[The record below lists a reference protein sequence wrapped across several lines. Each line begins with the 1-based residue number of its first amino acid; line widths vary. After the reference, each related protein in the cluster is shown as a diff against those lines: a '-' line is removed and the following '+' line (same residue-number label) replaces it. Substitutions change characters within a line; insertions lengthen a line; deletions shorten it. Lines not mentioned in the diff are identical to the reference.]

1 MTLHVALEGVDG
13 VGKTTQLEHLKKFFT
28 KKKYK
33 VTIIKQPNNS
43 ELIDFMKNHLLQQEE
58 LALLMAVDRLITYNS
73 MNVFFDYYDI
83 VFWDRS
89 ILSSYAY
96 NTNETVDNK
105 FITDINR
112 YFPDMDLYIVID
124 NSEFLDECD
133 YQNDELTNHKE
144 IIMKYQKLVSEN
156 QNVKSI
162 PYIDGK
168 ENKVF
173 ESIVQTIYEFFPR
186 CNWCGHVFK
195 KTSENRKYCKKICSD
210 YAREE
215 QNRIN
220 ALKHYHDHKD
230 EKPQKLGSYGANL
243 HGHMNPDH
251 EKEKQLIENEKRRL
265 RIKI

>member
-1 MTLHVALEGVDG
+1 MVLHIAIEGVDG
-13 VGKTTQLEHLKKFFT
+13 VGKTTQLEHLKTFFT
-28 KKKYK
+28 KKNYN
-33 VTIIKQPNNS
+33 VTILKQPNS
-43 ELIDFMKNHLLQQEE
+43 PELIDFMKTYFLNKSE
-58 LALLMAVDRLITYNS
+58 LALVMALDRLILYNS
-73 MNVFFDYYDI
+73 MKVFFQRYDI
-83 VFWDRS
+83 IFWDRS

-96 NTNETVDNK
+96 NTDDTVDEK

-124 NSEFLDECD
+124 NNEFLEKAD
-133 YQNDELTNHKE
+133 YQNNNDEDKQK
-144 IIMKYQKLVSEN
+144 IIKKYQKLVSEN
-156 QNVKSI
+156 DNVKTV
-162 PYIDGK
+162 PYIYGE

-173 ESIVQTIYEFFPR
+173 ESIVQTIYEYFPR

-195 KTSENRKYCKKICSD
+195 KTTENRKYCKKICSD

-243 HGHMNPDH
+243 HSHMNPDH

-265 RIKI
+265 RI

>member
-1 MTLHVALEGVDG
+1 MVLHIAIEGVDG

-28 KKKYK
+28 KKKYE
-33 VTIIKQPNNS
+33 VTIIKQPNTP
-43 ELIDFMKNHLLQQEE
+43 ELIKFMQDYFLSQEE
-58 LALLMAVDRLITYNS
+58 LALLMAVDRLITYNG
-73 MNVFFDYYDI
+73 MRHFFHYYDI

-96 NTNETVDNK
+96 NTTETVDDK

-124 NSEFLDECD
+124 NHKFLEKSD
-133 YQNDELTNHKE
+133 YQNDTTADEQK
-144 IIMKYQKLVSEN
+144 IILKYQKLVSEN
-156 QNVKSI
+156 KNIISI
-162 PYIDGK
+162 PYIDGA

-173 ESIVQTIYEFFPR
+173 ESIVQTIYEYFPR

-195 KTSENRKYCKKICSD
+195 KTTENRKYCKKSCSD

-230 EKPQKLGSYGANL
+230 EKPAKLGSYGANL
-243 HGHMNPDH
+243 HSHMNPDH
-251 EKEKQLIENEKRRL
+251 EKEKRLIQNEKRRL
-265 RIKI
+265 RI